1 MSLRVVAVLVGGFAL
16 VSCGVKQGLERPME
30 QIVRPQNP
38 PVLDSRKDPSL
49 PPRPLGEPGGT
60 TPPYTT
66 GP

>member
-1 MSLRVVAVLVGGFAL
+1 MSLRVAAVLLGAFAL

-30 QIVRPQNP
+30 QIVRSQNAP
-38 PVLDSRKDPSL
+38 AQDSRKDPSL
-49 PPRPLGEPGGT
+49 PPRPLGEPGST